1 MADSFFSEPK
11 TLHEI
16 TMLKLGNL
24 LQHRRGNDKFLQAV
38 SDLIF
43 AQVLETDIETK
54 ICHIA
59 KLGVPIR
66 MSMVILDKVLLAEKE
81 WSESLT
87 NEQENWFY
95 RNNENQFMYD

>member
-1 MADSFFSEPK
+1 
-11 TLHEI
+11 
-16 TMLKLGNL
+16 MLKLGDL
-24 LQHRRGNDKFLQAV
+24 LQDRKGNDKFLQAV

-43 AQVLETDIETK
+43 SQVLETDIETK
-54 ICHIA
+54 ICYIA

-81 WSESLT
+81 WSESLI

-95 RNNENQFMYD
+95 QNNENQFMYH